1 VSPTVAQASRPV
13 SPTASYGKNQLLIVK
28 KVVFLPITLISP
40 LFFLTVNT
48 LFISLLGETGVY
60 RDTGS
65 KGTVGEKKV
74 DVNKI
79 LKNLV
84 CYLNTYN
91 ILWHEIWL
99 SFVNNC
105 TSY

>member
-1 VSPTVAQASRPV
+1 MSPTVAQASRPV

-28 KVVFLPITLISP
+28 KAVFLHITLISP

-79 LKNLV
+79 LKNFSMLFKYV
-84 CYLNTYN
+84 
-91 ILWHEIWL
+91 
-99 SFVNNC
+99 
-105 TSY
+105 

>member
-28 KVVFLPITLISP
+28 KAVFLHITLISP

-79 LKNLV
+79 LKNFSMLFKYV
-84 CYLNTYN
+84 
-91 ILWHEIWL
+91 
-99 SFVNNC
+99 
-105 TSY
+105 